1 MAKYKSNSNSSCND
15 DVVLLFDYDHVYR
28 LVEDL
33 SLPQL
38 YFLLSILPDVF
49 YRKFPNEKLFS
60 ENLSERFVNYSN
72 VISSLH
78 DNLHVLSNS
87 ELTRLRLYID
97 RLVFKSRIK
106 SDDDFINQMF
116 DDVSPSNKTK
126 YEKSKKIR

>member
-1 MAKYKSNSNSSCND
+1 MNNNKSFNPDNVC
-15 DVVLLFDYDHVYR
+15 LFDYDKVYSI
-28 LVEDL
+28 LDSF
-33 SLPQL
+33 SLKEL
-38 YFLLSILPDVF
+38 YYVMHILPDVF
-49 YRKFPNEKLFS
+49 SCKFFNANLCSDNLFD
-60 ENLSERFVNYSN
+60 RFVNYTN

-106 SDDDFINQMF
+106 SDDDFINKLL
-116 DDVSPSNKTK
+116 DDVSPSNNKTK